1 MQGFVGARQWGLA
14 PNFLK
19 YMEGNYLTAG
29 ELALID
35 QRRGYNYDGYDC
47 GHRRGGAYGA
57 ATTGIGLAAGLGGGA
72 LLLAIAAAWGVNN
85 ASKARSR
92 AAENLANANMN
103 YVNQIAAFTLAE
115 RQSRENWQVAN
126 SPTLRQYVDVQTG
139 AGAFAGAGSNAQ
151 SSALAQ
157 AEATIL
163 TQGLLGNLN
172 QCPQK
177 VSLYSAPQ
185 PCSCPSGC

>member
-1 MQGFVGARQWGLA
+1 
-14 PNFLK
+14 
-19 YMEGNYLTAG
+19 MEGNYLTAG
-29 ELALID
+29 ELALIE
-35 QRRGYNYDGYDC
+35 QRRGFNYDGYDT

-72 LLLAIAAAWGVNN
+72 LLLAIAAAWGVNQ

-92 AAENLANANMN
+92 AAENLVNANMN
-103 YVNQIAAFTLAE
+103 YVNQIAAYTLAE
-115 RQSRENWQVAN
+115 RQSRETWQNAN
-126 SPTLRQYVDVQTG
+126 SPTIRQYVDVQTG
-139 AGAFAGAGSNAQ
+139 AGAFAGAGS
-151 SSALAQ
+151 SSNALAQ

-163 TQGLLGNLN
+163 TQGLLGNLS

-185 PCSCPSGC
+185 PCGCPSGC

>member
-1 MQGFVGARQWGLA
+1 
-14 PNFLK
+14 
-19 YMEGNYLTAG
+19 MEGNYLTAG

-35 QRRGYNYDGYDC
+35 QRRGYGYDGGC
-47 GHRRGGAYGA
+47 GYGYGHHKGAYGA
-57 ATTGIGLAAGLGGGA
+57 ATTGIGLAAGLGGAA
-72 LLLAIAAAWGVNN
+72 LLGVIAVGWGVNQ

-92 AAENLANANMN
+92 AAENLSNANMN

-139 AGAFAGAGSNAQ
+139 AGAFAGAGSN

-157 AEATIL
+157 AEATLLSGAL
-163 TQGLLGNLN
+163 TGQFAR
-172 QCPQK
+172 CPQEVTL
-177 VSLYSAPQ
+177 VSKQ
-185 PCSCPSGC
+185 NCPCPNGCN

>member
-1 MQGFVGARQWGLA
+1 
-14 PNFLK
+14 
-19 YMEGNYLTAG
+19 MEGNYLTAG

-35 QRRGYNYDGYDC
+35 QRRGYGYDGGC
-47 GHRRGGAYGA
+47 GYGYGHHKGAYGA

-103 YVNQIAAFTLAE
+103 YVNQIAAFALAE

-177 VSLYSAPQ
+177 VALYSAPQ
-185 PCSCPSGC
+185 PCSCPCGCNN